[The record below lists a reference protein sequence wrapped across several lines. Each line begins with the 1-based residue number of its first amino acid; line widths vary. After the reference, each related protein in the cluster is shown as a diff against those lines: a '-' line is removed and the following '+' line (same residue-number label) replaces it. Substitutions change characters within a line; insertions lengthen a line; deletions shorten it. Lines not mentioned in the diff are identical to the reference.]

1 MHQHSKEK
9 KVLHATA
16 KQGEKVFTCTSIARR
31 KSFYMQQHSK
41 EKFFYMHQHSKEK
54 EVLIFNYYWHCTDN
68 WCCAKRFTVVINA
81 NAR

>member
-9 KVLHATA
+9 KVLHAPA
-16 KQGEKVFTCTSIARR
+16 KQGEKGFACNSIARR

-41 EKFFYMHQHSKEK
+41 EKKVFT
-54 EVLIFNYYWHCTDN
+54 LNYYWHCTDN
-68 WCCAKRFTVVINA
+68 WCCAKRFTVVIDA